1 MSNEYPYASMRD
13 SFDLSAY
20 FVVGP
25 DDCKGRPLTD
35 VVDQALRGGAT
46 FIQLRAKK
54 ADASELT
61 DMARDI
67 AQIIEDNEKSDS
79 VAFVIDDRA
88 DVVWQA
94 RRKGI
99 KVDGVH
105 IGQTDMEPR
114 EARALLGDEAIV
126 GLSAETESLV
136 QLINELPDGCI
147 DYIGA
152 GPLHVSTTKP
162 EASVGGNDGSGKTLD
177 AAQINTICVA
187 SEFPVVVGGG
197 VTAADMAMLAG
208 TKAAGWFA
216 VSAIAGA
223 ENPEEATRA
232 MVEGWKAV
240 RGDKKHCYAPRIVA
254 HAPAADPQAAQEG
267 TAAAG
272 SEATEKKFTNAKQAK
287 DAQKLAKQQRVDI
300 AARGSEQRDKAHI
313 RKTKTVPFTYQYGSY
328 DLEVPYTEIK
338 LSDTPGVGP
347 NPPFH
352 DYSTEGPKCDPKEG
366 LKPLRL
372 DWIRDRGDIEDYE
385 GRRRNLEDDGKRA
398 IKRGRATKEW
408 RGRKHQPMRAK
419 DHPITQMWYARHG
432 IITPEMQYVATR
444 ENCDVELVRSE
455 LAAGRAVMPCNINH
469 PEAEPMIIGSAFLTK
484 LNANMGNS
492 AVTSSID
499 EEVEKLTWATKWGAD
514 TVMDLSTGNDIHTT
528 REWILRNSPVPIGTV
543 PMYQALEKVEDDASK
558 LSWELFRD
566 TVIEQCEQGVD
577 YMTIHAGV
585 LLRYV
590 PLTANRVTGI
600 VSRGG
605 SIMADWCLR
614 HHQESFLYTHFD
626 ELCDIF
632 AKYDVAFSLGDGL
645 RPGSLAD
652 ANDAAQLSE
661 LMTLGELT
669 ERAWAK
675 DVQVMIE
682 GPGHVPFDTVRMN
695 IELEKA
701 VCHNAPFYTLGP
713 LTTDTAPGY
722 DHITSAIGATE
733 IGRYGTAML
742 CYVTPKEHLGLPN
755 KDDVKQGV
763 IAYKIACHAAD
774 IAKHHPHAQDRD
786 DAISK
791 ARFEFRWL
799 DQFNL
804 SYDPDT
810 AIAFHDETLPAEP
823 AKMAHFC
830 SMCGP
835 KFCSMAI
842 SQNIRK
848 AFGGEAA
855 QQQIVKE
862 AAAGV
867 SADALTTAA
876 KAAADS
882 GVVSANVLSP
892 EEILAGMDAMSEK
905 YTAQGG
911 KLYSTAQE

>member
-1 MSNEYPYASMRD
+1 MTSNYPYASMRNQ
-13 SFDLSAY
+13 FNLSAC
-20 FVVGP
+20 FIADP
-25 DDCKGRPLTD
+25 QACNNRPLTD
-35 VVDQALRGGAT
+35 IVDDALRAGAT
-46 FIQLRAKK
+46 FIRLHCNNENAK
-54 ADASELT
+54 EIT
-61 DMARDI
+61 TIARDI
-67 AQIIEDNEKSDS
+67 AQIIEDNNKCDS
-79 VAFVIDDRA
+79 VTFVIDERV

-94 RRKGI
+94 RNQSI

-105 IGQTDMEPR
+105 LAQSDMEPR
-114 EARALLGDEAIV
+114 EARALLGEDAVI
-126 GLSAETESLV
+126 GLSVETESLV
-136 QLINELPDGCI
+136 KVINELPDGCI
-147 DYIGA
+147 DYICVTAMRNPEEGCE
-152 GPLHVSTTKP
+152 STTAAYEL
-162 EASVGGNDGSGKTLD
+162 EANHTTLD
-177 AAQINTICVA
+177 EAKINTICSA
-187 SEFPVVVGGG
+187 SDFPVLVGGR
-197 VTAADMAMLAG
+197 TALDDIDTIAH
-208 TKAAGWFA
+208 TKAAGWF
-216 VSAIAGA
+216 VSEALYSS
-223 ENPEEATRA
+223 ETPESTMREF
-232 MVEGWKAV
+232 VEHWKAV
-240 RGDKKHCYAPRIVA
+240 RGEEKHGYAKRVIVA
-254 HAPAADPQAAQEG
+254 EN
-267 TAAAG
+267 
-272 SEATEKKFTNAKQAK
+272 SESKSSETQEKKPTFINAKEAK
-287 DAQKLAKQQRVDI
+287 DAAKLAKQQRVDI
-300 AARGSEQRDKAHI
+300 AARGCTQRDKAHI
-313 RKTKTVPFTYQYGSY
+313 RKTTPVHFEYEYGSY

-347 NPPFH
+347 NPPFK
-352 DYSTEGPKCDPKEG
+352 DYNTEGPKCDPKEG
-366 LKPLRL
+366 LAPLRL
-372 DWIRDRGDIEDYE
+372 DWIRDRGDVVEYE
-385 GRRRNLEDDGKRA
+385 GRRRNLQDDGKRA
-398 IKRGRATKEW
+398 IKRGKASKEW
-408 RGRKHQPMRAK
+408 RGRTHKPMKGA

-432 IITPEMQYVATR
+432 ITTPEMQYVATR
-444 ENCDVELVRSE
+444 ENCDVELVRE
-455 LAAGRAVMPCNINH
+455 EVAAGRAVIPCNINH
-469 PEAEPMIIGSAFLTK
+469 PEAEPMIIGSRFLTK

-605 SIMADWCLR
+605 SIMAEWCLQ
-614 HHQESFLYTHFD
+614 HHQESFLYTHFE
-626 ELCDIF
+626 ELCEIF

-669 ERAWAK
+669 KIAWK
-675 DVQVMIE
+675 HDVQVMIE

-695 IELEKA
+695 IEMEKA
-701 VCHNAPFYTLGP
+701 ICQNAPFYTLGP

-722 DHITSAIGATE
+722 DHITSAIGGVE
-733 IGRYGTAML
+733 IARYGTAML

-774 IAKHHPHAQDRD
+774 LAKHHPHAMDRD
-786 DAISK
+786 NAISK

-848 AFGGEAA
+848 RFGGAA
-855 QQQIVKE
+855 QQEQLVEEARSQAIADGMKEMSKKFQESGSSLYQSVK
-862 AAAGV
+862 A
-867 SADALTTAA
+867 
-876 KAAADS
+876 
-882 GVVSANVLSP
+882 
-892 EEILAGMDAMSEK
+892 
-905 YTAQGG
+905 
-911 KLYSTAQE
+911 

>member
-1 MSNEYPYASMRD
+1 MTSNYPYASMRNQ
-13 SFDLSAY
+13 FNLSAC
-20 FVVGP
+20 FIADP
-25 DDCKGRPLTD
+25 QACNNRPLTD
-35 VVDQALRGGAT
+35 IVDDALRAGAT
-46 FIQLRAKK
+46 FIRLHCNNENAK
-54 ADASELT
+54 EIT
-61 DMARDI
+61 TIARDI
-67 AQIIEDNEKSDS
+67 AQIIEDNNKCDS
-79 VAFVIDDRA
+79 VTFVIDERV

-94 RRKGI
+94 RNQSI

-105 IGQTDMEPR
+105 LAQSDMEPR
-114 EARALLGDEAIV
+114 EARALLGEDAVI
-126 GLSAETESLV
+126 GLSVETESLV
-136 QLINELPDGCI
+136 KVINELPDGCI
-147 DYIGA
+147 DYICVTAMHNPEEGCE
-152 GPLHVSTTKP
+152 STTAAYEL
-162 EASVGGNDGSGKTLD
+162 EANHTTLD
-177 AAQINTICVA
+177 EAKINTICSA
-187 SEFPVVVGGG
+187 SDFPVLVGGR
-197 VTAADMAMLAG
+197 TALDDIDTIAH
-208 TKAAGWFA
+208 TKAAGWF
-216 VSAIAGA
+216 VSEALYSS
-223 ENPEEATRA
+223 ETPESTMHEF
-232 MVEGWKAV
+232 VEHWKAV
-240 RGDKKHCYAPRIVA
+240 RGEEKHGYAKRVIVA
-254 HAPAADPQAAQEG
+254 ENSESKSSEAQE
-267 TAAAG
+267 
-272 SEATEKKFTNAKQAK
+272 KKPTFINAKEAK
-287 DAQKLAKQQRVDI
+287 DAAKLAKQQRVDI
-300 AARGSEQRDKAHI
+300 AARGCTQRDKAHI
-313 RKTKTVPFTYQYGSY
+313 RKTTPVHFEYEYGSY

-347 NPPFH
+347 NPPFK
-352 DYSTEGPKCDPKEG
+352 DYNTEGPKCDPKEG
-366 LKPLRL
+366 LAPLRL
-372 DWIRDRGDIEDYE
+372 DWIRDRGDVVEYE
-385 GRRRNLEDDGKRA
+385 GRRRNLQDDGKRA
-398 IKRGRATKEW
+398 IKRGKASKEW
-408 RGRKHQPMRAK
+408 RGRTHKPMKGA

-432 IITPEMQYVATR
+432 ITTPEMQYVATR
-444 ENCDVELVRSE
+444 ENCDVELVRE
-455 LAAGRAVMPCNINH
+455 EVAAGRAVIPCNINH
-469 PEAEPMIIGSAFLTK
+469 PEAEPMIIGSRFLTK

-605 SIMADWCLR
+605 SIMAEWCLQ
-614 HHQESFLYTHFD
+614 HHQESFLYTHFE
-626 ELCDIF
+626 ELCEIF

-669 ERAWAK
+669 KIAWK
-675 DVQVMIE
+675 HDVQVMIE

-695 IELEKA
+695 IEMEKA
-701 VCHNAPFYTLGP
+701 ICQNAPFYTLGP

-722 DHITSAIGATE
+722 DHITSAIGGVE
-733 IGRYGTAML
+733 IARYGTAML

-774 IAKHHPHAQDRD
+774 LAKHHPHAMDRD
-786 DAISK
+786 NAISK

-848 AFGGEAA
+848 RFGGAA
-855 QQQIVKE
+855 QQEQLVEEARSQAIADGMKEMSKKFQESGSSLYQSVK
-862 AAAGV
+862 A
-867 SADALTTAA
+867 
-876 KAAADS
+876 
-882 GVVSANVLSP
+882 
-892 EEILAGMDAMSEK
+892 
-905 YTAQGG
+905 
-911 KLYSTAQE
+911 

>member
-1 MSNEYPYASMRD
+1 MTSNYPYASMRNQ
-13 SFDLSAY
+13 FNLSAC
-20 FVVGP
+20 FIADP
-25 DDCKGRPLTD
+25 QACNNRPLTD
-35 VVDQALRGGAT
+35 IVDDALRAGAT
-46 FIQLRAKK
+46 FIRLHCNNENAK
-54 ADASELT
+54 EIT
-61 DMARDI
+61 TIARDI
-67 AQIIEDNEKSDS
+67 AQIIEDNNKCDS
-79 VAFVIDDRA
+79 VTFVIDERV

-94 RRKGI
+94 RNQSI

-105 IGQTDMEPR
+105 LAQSDMEPR
-114 EARALLGDEAIV
+114 EARALLGEDAVI
-126 GLSAETESLV
+126 GLSVETESLV
-136 QLINELPDGCI
+136 KVINELPDGCI
-147 DYIGA
+147 DYICVTAMHNPEEGCE
-152 GPLHVSTTKP
+152 STTAAYEL
-162 EASVGGNDGSGKTLD
+162 EANHTTLD
-177 AAQINTICVA
+177 EAKINTICSA
-187 SEFPVVVGGG
+187 SDFPVLVGGR
-197 VTAADMAMLAG
+197 TALDDIDTIAH
-208 TKAAGWFA
+208 TKAAGWF
-216 VSAIAGA
+216 VSEALYSS
-223 ENPEEATRA
+223 ETPESTMREF
-232 MVEGWKAV
+232 VEHWKAV
-240 RGDKKHCYAPRIVA
+240 RGEEKHGYAKRVIVA
-254 HAPAADPQAAQEG
+254 EN
-267 TAAAG
+267 
-272 SEATEKKFTNAKQAK
+272 SESKSSETQEKKPTFINAKEAK
-287 DAQKLAKQQRVDI
+287 DAAKLAKQQRVDI
-300 AARGSEQRDKAHI
+300 AARGCTQRDKAHI
-313 RKTKTVPFTYQYGSY
+313 RKTTPVHFEYEYGSY

-347 NPPFH
+347 NPPFK
-352 DYSTEGPKCDPKEG
+352 DYNTEGPKCDPKEG
-366 LKPLRL
+366 LAPLRL
-372 DWIRDRGDIEDYE
+372 DWIRDRGDVVEYE
-385 GRRRNLEDDGKRA
+385 GRRRNLQDDGKRA
-398 IKRGRATKEW
+398 IKRGKASKEW
-408 RGRKHQPMRAK
+408 RGRTHKPMKGA

-432 IITPEMQYVATR
+432 ITTPEMQYVATR
-444 ENCDVELVRSE
+444 ENCDVELVRE
-455 LAAGRAVMPCNINH
+455 EIAAGRAVIPCNINH
-469 PEAEPMIIGSAFLTK
+469 PEAEPMIIGSRFLTK

-605 SIMADWCLR
+605 SIMAEWCLQ
-614 HHQESFLYTHFD
+614 HHQESFLYTHFE
-626 ELCDIF
+626 ELCEIF

-652 ANDAAQLSE
+652 ANDAAQLAE

-669 ERAWAK
+669 KIAWK
-675 DVQVMIE
+675 HDVQVMIE

-695 IELEKA
+695 IEMEKA
-701 VCHNAPFYTLGP
+701 ICQNAPFYTLGP

-722 DHITSAIGATE
+722 DHITSAIGGVE
-733 IGRYGTAML
+733 IARYGTAML

-774 IAKHHPHAQDRD
+774 LAKHHPHAMDRD
-786 DAISK
+786 NAISK

-848 AFGGEAA
+848 RFGGAA
-855 QQQIVKE
+855 QQEQLVEEARSQAIADGMKEMSKKFQESGSSLYQSVK
-862 AAAGV
+862 A
-867 SADALTTAA
+867 
-876 KAAADS
+876 
-882 GVVSANVLSP
+882 
-892 EEILAGMDAMSEK
+892 
-905 YTAQGG
+905 
-911 KLYSTAQE
+911 

>member
-1 MSNEYPYASMRD
+1 MTSNYPYASMRNQ
-13 SFDLSAY
+13 FNLSAC
-20 FVVGP
+20 FIADP
-25 DDCKGRPLTD
+25 QACNNRPLTD
-35 VVDQALRGGAT
+35 IVDDALRAGAT
-46 FIQLRAKK
+46 FIRLHCNNENAK
-54 ADASELT
+54 EIT
-61 DMARDI
+61 TIARDI
-67 AQIIEDNEKSDS
+67 AQIIEDNNKCDS
-79 VAFVIDDRA
+79 VTFVIDERV

-94 RRKGI
+94 RNQSI

-105 IGQTDMEPR
+105 LAQSDMESR
-114 EARALLGDEAIV
+114 EARALLGEDAVI
-126 GLSAETESLV
+126 GLSVETESLV
-136 QLINELPDGCI
+136 KVINELPDGCI
-147 DYIGA
+147 DYICVTAMHNPEEGCE
-152 GPLHVSTTKP
+152 STTAAYEL
-162 EASVGGNDGSGKTLD
+162 EANHTTLD
-177 AAQINTICVA
+177 EAKINTICSA
-187 SEFPVVVGGG
+187 SDFPVLVGGR
-197 VTAADMAMLAG
+197 TALDDIDTIAH
-208 TKAAGWFA
+208 TKAAGWF
-216 VSAIAGA
+216 VSEALYSS
-223 ENPEEATRA
+223 ETPESTMHEF
-232 MVEGWKAV
+232 VEHWKAV
-240 RGDKKHCYAPRIVA
+240 RGEEKHGYAKRVIVA
-254 HAPAADPQAAQEG
+254 EN
-267 TAAAG
+267 
-272 SEATEKKFTNAKQAK
+272 SESKSSETQEKKPTFINAKEAK
-287 DAQKLAKQQRVDI
+287 DAAKLAKQQRVDI
-300 AARGSEQRDKAHI
+300 AARGCTQRDKAHI
-313 RKTKTVPFTYQYGSY
+313 RKTTPVHFEYEYGSY

-347 NPPFH
+347 NPPFK
-352 DYSTEGPKCDPKEG
+352 DYNTEGPKCDPKEG
-366 LKPLRL
+366 LAPLRL
-372 DWIRDRGDIEDYE
+372 DWIRDRGDVVEYE
-385 GRRRNLEDDGKRA
+385 GRRRNLQDDGKRA
-398 IKRGRATKEW
+398 IKRGKASKEW
-408 RGRKHQPMRAK
+408 RGRTHKPMKGA

-432 IITPEMQYVATR
+432 ITTPEMQYVATR
-444 ENCDVELVRSE
+444 ENCDVELVRE
-455 LAAGRAVMPCNINH
+455 EVAAGRAVIPCNINH
-469 PEAEPMIIGSAFLTK
+469 PEAEPMIIGSRFLTK

-605 SIMADWCLR
+605 SIMAEWCLQ
-614 HHQESFLYTHFD
+614 HHQESFLYTHFE
-626 ELCDIF
+626 ELCEIF

-669 ERAWAK
+669 KIAWK
-675 DVQVMIE
+675 HDVQVMIE

-695 IELEKA
+695 IEMEKA
-701 VCHNAPFYTLGP
+701 ICQNAPFYTLGP

-722 DHITSAIGATE
+722 DHITSAIGGVE
-733 IGRYGTAML
+733 IARYGTAML

-774 IAKHHPHAQDRD
+774 LAKHHPHAMDRD
-786 DAISK
+786 NAISK

-848 AFGGEAA
+848 RFGGAA
-855 QQQIVKE
+855 QQEQLVEEARSQAIADGMKEMSKKFQESGSSLYQSVK
-862 AAAGV
+862 A
-867 SADALTTAA
+867 
-876 KAAADS
+876 
-882 GVVSANVLSP
+882 
-892 EEILAGMDAMSEK
+892 
-905 YTAQGG
+905 
-911 KLYSTAQE
+911 

>member
-1 MSNEYPYASMRD
+1 MTSNYPYASMRNQ
-13 SFDLSAY
+13 FNLSAC
-20 FVVGP
+20 FIADP
-25 DDCKGRPLTD
+25 QACNNRPLTD
-35 VVDQALRGGAT
+35 IVDDALRAGAT
-46 FIQLRAKK
+46 FIRLHCNNENAK
-54 ADASELT
+54 EIT
-61 DMARDI
+61 TIARDI
-67 AQIIEDNEKSDS
+67 AQIIEDNNKCDS
-79 VAFVIDDRA
+79 VTFVIDERV

-94 RRKGI
+94 RNQSI

-105 IGQTDMEPR
+105 LAQSDMETR
-114 EARALLGDEAIV
+114 EARALLGEDAVI
-126 GLSAETESLV
+126 GLSVETESLV
-136 QLINELPDGCI
+136 KVINELPDGCI
-147 DYIGA
+147 DYICVTAMRNPEEGCE
-152 GPLHVSTTKP
+152 STTAAYEL
-162 EASVGGNDGSGKTLD
+162 EANHTTLD
-177 AAQINTICVA
+177 EAKINTICSA
-187 SEFPVVVGGG
+187 SDFPVLVGGR
-197 VTAADMAMLAG
+197 TALDDIDTIAH
-208 TKAAGWFA
+208 TKAAGWF
-216 VSAIAGA
+216 VSEALYSS
-223 ENPEEATRA
+223 ETPESTMREF
-232 MVEGWKAV
+232 VEHWKAV
-240 RGDKKHCYAPRIVA
+240 RGEEKHGYAKRVIVA
-254 HAPAADPQAAQEG
+254 EN
-267 TAAAG
+267 
-272 SEATEKKFTNAKQAK
+272 SESKSSETQEKKPTFINAKEAK
-287 DAQKLAKQQRVDI
+287 DAAKLAKQQRVDI
-300 AARGSEQRDKAHI
+300 AARGCTQRDKAHI
-313 RKTKTVPFTYQYGSY
+313 RKTTPVHFEYEYGSY

-347 NPPFH
+347 NPPFK
-352 DYSTEGPKCDPKEG
+352 DYNTEGPKCDPKEG
-366 LKPLRL
+366 LAPLRL
-372 DWIRDRGDIEDYE
+372 DWIRDRGDVVEYE
-385 GRRRNLEDDGKRA
+385 GRRRNLQDDGKRA
-398 IKRGRATKEW
+398 IKRGKASKEW
-408 RGRKHQPMRAK
+408 RGRTHKPMKGA

-432 IITPEMQYVATR
+432 ITTPEMQYVATR
-444 ENCDVELVRSE
+444 ENCDVELVRE
-455 LAAGRAVMPCNINH
+455 EVAAGRAVIPCNINH
-469 PEAEPMIIGSAFLTK
+469 PEAEPMIIGSRFLTK

-605 SIMADWCLR
+605 SIMAEWCLQ
-614 HHQESFLYTHFD
+614 HHQESFLYTHFE
-626 ELCDIF
+626 ELCEIF

-669 ERAWAK
+669 KIAWK
-675 DVQVMIE
+675 HDVQVMIE

-695 IELEKA
+695 IEMEKA
-701 VCHNAPFYTLGP
+701 ICQNAPFYTLGP

-722 DHITSAIGATE
+722 DHITSAIGGVE
-733 IGRYGTAML
+733 IARYGTAML

-774 IAKHHPHAQDRD
+774 LAKHHPHAMDRD
-786 DAISK
+786 NAISK

-848 AFGGEAA
+848 RFGGAA
-855 QQQIVKE
+855 QQEQLVEEARSQAIADGMKEMSKKFQESGSSLYQSVK
-862 AAAGV
+862 A
-867 SADALTTAA
+867 
-876 KAAADS
+876 
-882 GVVSANVLSP
+882 
-892 EEILAGMDAMSEK
+892 
-905 YTAQGG
+905 
-911 KLYSTAQE
+911 

>member
-1 MSNEYPYASMRD
+1 MTSNYPYASMRD
-13 SFDLSAY
+13 QFNLSAC
-20 FVVGP
+20 FIADP
-25 DDCKGRPLTD
+25 KACNNRPLTD
-35 VVDQALRGGAT
+35 LVDDALRAGAT
-46 FIQLRAKK
+46 LIRLHCNNENAK
-54 ADASELT
+54 EIT
-61 DMARDI
+61 TIARDI
-67 AQIIEDNEKSDS
+67 AQIIEDNNKCDS
-79 VAFVIDDRA
+79 VTFVIDERV
-88 DVVWQA
+88 DVAWQA
-94 RRKGI
+94 RNQSI
-99 KVDGVH
+99 KVDGIH
-105 IGQTDMEPR
+105 LAQSDMEPR
-114 EARALLGDEAIV
+114 EARALLGEDAVI
-126 GLSAETESLV
+126 GLSVETESLV
-136 QLINELPDGCI
+136 KVINELPDGCI
-147 DYIGA
+147 DYICVTAMHNPSEG
-152 GPLHVSTTKP
+152 SENTTATYEL
-162 EASVGGNDGSGKTLD
+162 EANHTTLD
-177 AAQINTICVA
+177 EAKINTICSA
-187 SEFPVVVGGG
+187 SDFPVLVGGKTEIND
-197 VTAADMAMLAG
+197 VDVIAK
-208 TKAAGWFA
+208 TKAAGFF
-216 VSAIAGA
+216 VSEPLYAS
-223 ENPEEATRA
+223 ETPESTMREF
-232 MVEGWKAV
+232 VERWKAV
-240 RGDKKHCYAPRIVA
+240 RGEAKHGYAKRVIVA
-254 HAPAADPQAAQEG
+254 EK
-267 TAAAG
+267 
-272 SEATEKKFTNAKQAK
+272 SEANSSEKSEEKKPTFINAKEAK
-287 DAQKLAKQQRVDI
+287 DAAKLAKQQRVDI
-300 AARGSEQRDKAHI
+300 AARGCTQRDKAHI
-313 RKTKTVPFTYQYGSY
+313 RKTTPVHFEYEYGSY

-347 NPPFH
+347 NPPFK
-352 DYSTEGPKCDPKEG
+352 DYNTEGPKCDPKEG
-366 LKPLRL
+366 LAPLRL
-372 DWIRDRGDIEDYE
+372 DWIRDRGDVVEYE
-385 GRRRNLEDDGKRA
+385 GRRRNLQDDGKRA
-398 IKRGRATKEW
+398 IKRGKASKEW
-408 RGRKHQPMRAK
+408 RGRTHKPMKGA

-432 IITPEMQYVATR
+432 ITTPEMQYVATR

-455 LAAGRAVMPCNINH
+455 VAAGRAVIPCNINH
-469 PEAEPMIIGSAFLTK
+469 PEAEPMIIGSRFLTK

-605 SIMADWCLR
+605 SIMAEWCLQ
-614 HHQESFLYTHFD
+614 HHQESFLYTHFE
-626 ELCDIF
+626 ELCEIF

-669 ERAWAK
+669 KIAWQH

-695 IELEKA
+695 IEMEKA
-701 VCHNAPFYTLGP
+701 ICQNAPFYTLGP

-722 DHITSAIGATE
+722 DHITAAIGGVE
-733 IGRYGTAML
+733 IARYGTAML

-774 IAKHHPHAQDRD
+774 LAKHHPHAMDRD
-786 DAISK
+786 NAISK

-848 AFGGEAA
+848 RFGGAA
-855 QQQIVKE
+855 QQEQLVEEARSQAIADGMKEMSKKFQESGSSLYQSVK
-862 AAAGV
+862 A
-867 SADALTTAA
+867 
-876 KAAADS
+876 
-882 GVVSANVLSP
+882 
-892 EEILAGMDAMSEK
+892 
-905 YTAQGG
+905 
-911 KLYSTAQE
+911 

>member
-1 MSNEYPYASMRD
+1 MTSNYPYASMRNQ
-13 SFDLSAY
+13 FNLSAC
-20 FVVGP
+20 FIADP
-25 DDCKGRPLTD
+25 QACNNRPLTD
-35 VVDQALRGGAT
+35 IVDDALRAGAT
-46 FIQLRAKK
+46 FIRLHCNNENAK
-54 ADASELT
+54 EIT
-61 DMARDI
+61 TIARDI
-67 AQIIEDNEKSDS
+67 AQIIEDNNKCDS
-79 VAFVIDDRA
+79 VTFVIDERV

-94 RRKGI
+94 RNQSI

-105 IGQTDMEPR
+105 LAQSDMEPR
-114 EARALLGDEAIV
+114 EARALLGEDAVI
-126 GLSAETESLV
+126 GLSVETESLV
-136 QLINELPDGCI
+136 KVINELPDGCI
-147 DYIGA
+147 DYICVTAMRNPEEGCE
-152 GPLHVSTTKP
+152 STTAAYEL
-162 EASVGGNDGSGKTLD
+162 EANHTTLD
-177 AAQINTICVA
+177 EAKINTICSA
-187 SEFPVVVGGG
+187 SDFPLLVGGR
-197 VTAADMAMLAG
+197 TALDDIDTIAH
-208 TKAAGWFA
+208 TKAAGWF
-216 VSAIAGA
+216 VSEALYSS
-223 ENPEEATRA
+223 ETPESTMREF
-232 MVEGWKAV
+232 VEHWKAV
-240 RGDKKHCYAPRIVA
+240 RGEEKHGYAKRVIVA
-254 HAPAADPQAAQEG
+254 EN
-267 TAAAG
+267 
-272 SEATEKKFTNAKQAK
+272 SESKSSETQEKKPTFINAKEAK
-287 DAQKLAKQQRVDI
+287 DAAKLAKQQRVDV
-300 AARGSEQRDKAHI
+300 AARGCTQRDKAHI
-313 RKTKTVPFTYQYGSY
+313 RKTTPVHFEYEYGSY

-347 NPPFH
+347 NPPFK
-352 DYSTEGPKCDPKEG
+352 DYNTEGPKCDPKEG
-366 LKPLRL
+366 LAPLRL
-372 DWIRDRGDIEDYE
+372 DWIRDRGDVVEYE
-385 GRRRNLEDDGKRA
+385 GRRRNLQDDGKRA
-398 IKRGRATKEW
+398 IKRGKASKEW
-408 RGRKHQPMRAK
+408 RGRTHKPMKGA

-432 IITPEMQYVATR
+432 ITTPEMQYVATR
-444 ENCDVELVRSE
+444 ENCDVELVRE
-455 LAAGRAVMPCNINH
+455 EVAAGRAVIPCNINH
-469 PEAEPMIIGSAFLTK
+469 PEAEPMIIGSRFLTK

-605 SIMADWCLR
+605 SIMAEWCLQ
-614 HHQESFLYTHFD
+614 HHQESFLYTHFE
-626 ELCDIF
+626 ELCEIF

-669 ERAWAK
+669 KIAWK
-675 DVQVMIE
+675 HDVQVMIE

-695 IELEKA
+695 IEMEKA
-701 VCHNAPFYTLGP
+701 ICQNAPFYTLGP

-722 DHITSAIGATE
+722 DHITSAIGGVE
-733 IGRYGTAML
+733 IARYGTAML

-774 IAKHHPHAQDRD
+774 LAKHHPHAMDRD
-786 DAISK
+786 NAISK

-848 AFGGEAA
+848 RFGGAA
-855 QQQIVKE
+855 QQEQLVEEARSQAIADGMKEMSKKFQESGSSLYQSVK
-862 AAAGV
+862 A
-867 SADALTTAA
+867 
-876 KAAADS
+876 
-882 GVVSANVLSP
+882 
-892 EEILAGMDAMSEK
+892 
-905 YTAQGG
+905 
-911 KLYSTAQE
+911 

>member
-1 MSNEYPYASMRD
+1 MTSNYPYASMRNQ
-13 SFDLSAY
+13 FNLSAC
-20 FVVGP
+20 FIADP
-25 DDCKGRPLTD
+25 QACNNRPLTD
-35 VVDQALRGGAT
+35 IVDDALRAGAT
-46 FIQLRAKK
+46 FIRLHCNNENAK
-54 ADASELT
+54 EIT
-61 DMARDI
+61 TIARDI
-67 AQIIEDNEKSDS
+67 AQIIEDNNKCDS
-79 VAFVIDDRA
+79 VTFVIDERV

-94 RRKGI
+94 RNQSI

-105 IGQTDMEPR
+105 LAQSDMEPR
-114 EARALLGDEAIV
+114 EARALLGEDAVI
-126 GLSAETESLV
+126 GLSVETESLV
-136 QLINELPDGCI
+136 KVINELPDGCI
-147 DYIGA
+147 DYICVTAMRNPEEGCE
-152 GPLHVSTTKP
+152 STTAAYEL
-162 EASVGGNDGSGKTLD
+162 EANHTTLD
-177 AAQINTICVA
+177 EAKINTICSA
-187 SEFPVVVGGG
+187 SDFPVLVGGR
-197 VTAADMAMLAG
+197 TALDDIDTIAH
-208 TKAAGWFA
+208 TKAAGWF
-216 VSAIAGA
+216 VSEALYSSETPESTMREFA
-223 ENPEEATRA
+223 EH
-232 MVEGWKAV
+232 WKAV
-240 RGDKKHCYAPRIVA
+240 RGEEKHGYAKRVIVA
-254 HAPAADPQAAQEG
+254 EN
-267 TAAAG
+267 
-272 SEATEKKFTNAKQAK
+272 SESKSSETQEKKPTFINAKEAK
-287 DAQKLAKQQRVDI
+287 DAAKLAKQQRVDI
-300 AARGSEQRDKAHI
+300 AARGCTQRDKAHI
-313 RKTKTVPFTYQYGSY
+313 RKTTPIHFEYEYGSY

-347 NPPFH
+347 NPPFK
-352 DYSTEGPKCDPKEG
+352 DYNTEGPKCDPKEG
-366 LKPLRL
+366 LAPLRL
-372 DWIRDRGDIEDYE
+372 DWIRDRGDVVEYE
-385 GRRRNLEDDGKRA
+385 GRRRNLQDDGKRA
-398 IKRGRATKEW
+398 IKRGKASKEW
-408 RGRKHQPMRAK
+408 RGRTHKPMKGA

-432 IITPEMQYVATR
+432 ITTPEMQYVATR
-444 ENCDVELVRSE
+444 ENCDVELVRE
-455 LAAGRAVMPCNINH
+455 EVAAGRAVIPCNINH
-469 PEAEPMIIGSAFLTK
+469 PEAEPMIIGSRFLTK

-605 SIMADWCLR
+605 SIMAEWCLQ
-614 HHQESFLYTHFD
+614 HHQESFLYTHFE
-626 ELCDIF
+626 ELCEIF

-669 ERAWAK
+669 KIAWK
-675 DVQVMIE
+675 HDVQVMIE

-695 IELEKA
+695 IEMEKA
-701 VCHNAPFYTLGP
+701 ICQNAPFYTLGP

-722 DHITSAIGATE
+722 DHITSAIGGVE
-733 IGRYGTAML
+733 IARYGTAML

-774 IAKHHPHAQDRD
+774 LAKHHPHAMDRD
-786 DAISK
+786 NAISK

-848 AFGGEAA
+848 RFGGAA
-855 QQQIVKE
+855 QQEQLVEEARSQAIADGMKEMSKKFQESGSSLYQSVK
-862 AAAGV
+862 A
-867 SADALTTAA
+867 
-876 KAAADS
+876 
-882 GVVSANVLSP
+882 
-892 EEILAGMDAMSEK
+892 
-905 YTAQGG
+905 
-911 KLYSTAQE
+911 

>member
-1 MSNEYPYASMRD
+1 MTSNYPYASMRNQ
-13 SFDLSAY
+13 FNLSAC
-20 FVVGP
+20 FIADP
-25 DDCKGRPLTD
+25 QACNNRPLTD
-35 VVDQALRGGAT
+35 IVDDALRAGAT
-46 FIQLRAKK
+46 FIRLHCNNENAK
-54 ADASELT
+54 EIT
-61 DMARDI
+61 TIARDI
-67 AQIIEDNEKSDS
+67 AQIIEDNNKCDS
-79 VAFVIDDRA
+79 VTFVIDERV

-94 RRKGI
+94 RNQSI

-105 IGQTDMEPR
+105 LAQSDMEPR
-114 EARALLGDEAIV
+114 EARALLGEDAVI
-126 GLSAETESLV
+126 GLSVETESLV
-136 QLINELPDGCI
+136 KVINELPDGCI
-147 DYIGA
+147 DYICVTAMRNPEEGCE
-152 GPLHVSTTKP
+152 STTAAYEL
-162 EASVGGNDGSGKTLD
+162 EANHTTLD
-177 AAQINTICVA
+177 EAKINTICSA
-187 SEFPVVVGGG
+187 SDFPVLVGGR
-197 VTAADMAMLAG
+197 TALDDIDTIAH
-208 TKAAGWFA
+208 TKAAGWF
-216 VSAIAGA
+216 VSEALYSS
-223 ENPEEATRA
+223 ETPESTMREF
-232 MVEGWKAV
+232 VEHWKAV
-240 RGDKKHCYAPRIVA
+240 RGEEKHGYAKRVIVA
-254 HAPAADPQAAQEG
+254 EN
-267 TAAAG
+267 
-272 SEATEKKFTNAKQAK
+272 SESKSSETQEKKPTFINAKEAK
-287 DAQKLAKQQRVDI
+287 DAAKLAKQQRVDI
-300 AARGSEQRDKAHI
+300 AARGCTQRDKAHI
-313 RKTKTVPFTYQYGSY
+313 RKTTPIHFEYEYGSY

-347 NPPFH
+347 NPPFK
-352 DYSTEGPKCDPKEG
+352 DYNTEGPKCDPKEG
-366 LKPLRL
+366 LAPLRL
-372 DWIRDRGDIEDYE
+372 DWIRDRGDVVEYE
-385 GRRRNLEDDGKRA
+385 GRRRNLQDDGKRA
-398 IKRGRATKEW
+398 IKRGKASKEW
-408 RGRKHQPMRAK
+408 RGRTHKPMKGA

-432 IITPEMQYVATR
+432 ITTPEMQYVATR
-444 ENCDVELVRSE
+444 ENCDVELVRE
-455 LAAGRAVMPCNINH
+455 EVAAGRAVIPCNINH
-469 PEAEPMIIGSAFLTK
+469 PEAEPMIIGSRFLTK

-605 SIMADWCLR
+605 SIMAEWCLQ
-614 HHQESFLYTHFD
+614 HHQESFLYTHFE
-626 ELCDIF
+626 ELCEIF

-669 ERAWAK
+669 KIAWK
-675 DVQVMIE
+675 HDVQVMIE

-695 IELEKA
+695 IEMEKA
-701 VCHNAPFYTLGP
+701 ICQNAPFYTLGP
-713 LTTDTAPGY
+713 LTADTAPGY
-722 DHITSAIGATE
+722 DHITSAIGGVE
-733 IGRYGTAML
+733 IARYGTAML

-774 IAKHHPHAQDRD
+774 LAKHHPHAMDRD
-786 DAISK
+786 NAISK

-848 AFGGEAA
+848 RFGGAA
-855 QQQIVKE
+855 QQEQLVEEARSQAIADGMKEMSKKFQESGSSLYQSVK
-862 AAAGV
+862 A
-867 SADALTTAA
+867 
-876 KAAADS
+876 
-882 GVVSANVLSP
+882 
-892 EEILAGMDAMSEK
+892 
-905 YTAQGG
+905 
-911 KLYSTAQE
+911 

>member
-1 MSNEYPYASMRD
+1 MTSNYPYASMRNQ
-13 SFDLSAY
+13 FNLSAC
-20 FVVGP
+20 FIADP
-25 DDCKGRPLTD
+25 QACNNRPLTD
-35 VVDQALRGGAT
+35 IVDDALRAGAT
-46 FIQLRAKK
+46 FIRLHCNNENAK
-54 ADASELT
+54 EIT
-61 DMARDI
+61 TIARDI
-67 AQIIEDNEKSDS
+67 AQIIEDNNKCDS
-79 VAFVIDDRA
+79 VTFVIDERV

-94 RRKGI
+94 RNQSI

-105 IGQTDMEPR
+105 LAQSDMEPR
-114 EARALLGDEAIV
+114 EARALLGEDAVI
-126 GLSAETESLV
+126 GLSVETESLV
-136 QLINELPDGCI
+136 KVINELPDGCI
-147 DYIGA
+147 DYICVTAMHNPEEGCE
-152 GPLHVSTTKP
+152 STTAAYEL
-162 EASVGGNDGSGKTLD
+162 EANHTTLD
-177 AAQINTICVA
+177 EAKINTICSA
-187 SEFPVVVGGG
+187 SDFPVLVGGR
-197 VTAADMAMLAG
+197 TALDDIDTIAH
-208 TKAAGWFA
+208 TKAAGWF
-216 VSAIAGA
+216 VSEALYSS
-223 ENPEEATRA
+223 ETPESTMREF
-232 MVEGWKAV
+232 VEHWKAV
-240 RGDKKHCYAPRIVA
+240 RGEEKHGYAKRVIVA
-254 HAPAADPQAAQEG
+254 EN
-267 TAAAG
+267 
-272 SEATEKKFTNAKQAK
+272 SESKSSETQEKKPTFINAKEAK
-287 DAQKLAKQQRVDI
+287 DAAKLAKQQRVDI
-300 AARGSEQRDKAHI
+300 AAR
-313 RKTKTVPFTYQYGSY
+313 GSY

-347 NPPFH
+347 NPPFK
-352 DYSTEGPKCDPKEG
+352 DYNTEGPKCDPKEG
-366 LKPLRL
+366 LAPLRL
-372 DWIRDRGDIEDYE
+372 DWIRDRGDVVEYE
-385 GRRRNLEDDGKRA
+385 GRRRNLQDDGKRA
-398 IKRGRATKEW
+398 IKRGKASKEW
-408 RGRKHQPMRAK
+408 RGRTHKPMKGA

-432 IITPEMQYVATR
+432 ITTPEMQYVATR
-444 ENCDVELVRSE
+444 ENCDVELVRE
-455 LAAGRAVMPCNINH
+455 EIAAGRAVIPCNINH
-469 PEAEPMIIGSAFLTK
+469 PEAEPMIIGSRFLTK

-605 SIMADWCLR
+605 SIMAEWCLQ
-614 HHQESFLYTHFD
+614 HHQESFLYTHFE
-626 ELCDIF
+626 ELCEIF

-669 ERAWAK
+669 KIAWK
-675 DVQVMIE
+675 HDVQVMIE

-695 IELEKA
+695 IEMEKA
-701 VCHNAPFYTLGP
+701 ICQNAPFYTLGP

-722 DHITSAIGATE
+722 DHITSAIGGVE
-733 IGRYGTAML
+733 IARYGTAML

-774 IAKHHPHAQDRD
+774 LAKHHPHAMDRD
-786 DAISK
+786 NAISK

-848 AFGGEAA
+848 RFGGAA
-855 QQQIVKE
+855 QQEQLVEEARSQAIADGMKEMSKKFQESGSSLYQSVK
-862 AAAGV
+862 A
-867 SADALTTAA
+867 
-876 KAAADS
+876 
-882 GVVSANVLSP
+882 
-892 EEILAGMDAMSEK
+892 
-905 YTAQGG
+905 
-911 KLYSTAQE
+911 

>member
-1 MSNEYPYASMRD
+1 MTSNYPYASMRNQ
-13 SFDLSAY
+13 FNLSAC
-20 FVVGP
+20 FIADP
-25 DDCKGRPLTD
+25 QACNNRPLTD
-35 VVDQALRGGAT
+35 IVDDALRAGAT
-46 FIQLRAKK
+46 FIRLHCNNENAK
-54 ADASELT
+54 EIT
-61 DMARDI
+61 TIARDI
-67 AQIIEDNEKSDS
+67 AQIIEDNNKCDS
-79 VAFVIDDRA
+79 VTFVIDERV

-94 RRKGI
+94 RNQSI

-105 IGQTDMEPR
+105 LAQSDMEPR
-114 EARALLGDEAIV
+114 EARALLGEDAVI
-126 GLSAETESLV
+126 GLSVETESLV
-136 QLINELPDGCI
+136 KVINELPDGCI
-147 DYIGA
+147 DYICVTAMRNPEEGCE
-152 GPLHVSTTKP
+152 STTAAYEL
-162 EASVGGNDGSGKTLD
+162 EANHTTLD
-177 AAQINTICVA
+177 EAKINTICSA
-187 SEFPVVVGGG
+187 SDFPVLVGGR
-197 VTAADMAMLAG
+197 TALDDIDTIAH
-208 TKAAGWFA
+208 TKAAGWF
-216 VSAIAGA
+216 VSEALYSS
-223 ENPEEATRA
+223 ETPESTMREF
-232 MVEGWKAV
+232 VEHWKAV
-240 RGDKKHCYAPRIVA
+240 RGEEKHGYAKRVIVA
-254 HAPAADPQAAQEG
+254 EN
-267 TAAAG
+267 
-272 SEATEKKFTNAKQAK
+272 SESKSSETQEKKPTFINAKEAK
-287 DAQKLAKQQRVDI
+287 DAAKLAKQQQVDI
-300 AARGSEQRDKAHI
+300 AARGCTQRDKAHI
-313 RKTKTVPFTYQYGSY
+313 RKTTPIHFEYEYGSY

-347 NPPFH
+347 NPPFK
-352 DYSTEGPKCDPKEG
+352 DYNTEGPKCDPKEG
-366 LKPLRL
+366 LAPLRL
-372 DWIRDRGDIEDYE
+372 DWIRDRGDVVEYE
-385 GRRRNLEDDGKRA
+385 GRRRNLQDDGKRA
-398 IKRGRATKEW
+398 IKRGKASKEW
-408 RGRKHQPMRAK
+408 RGRTHKPMKGA

-432 IITPEMQYVATR
+432 ITTPEMQYVATR
-444 ENCDVELVRSE
+444 ENCDVELVRE
-455 LAAGRAVMPCNINH
+455 EVAAGRAVIPCNINH
-469 PEAEPMIIGSAFLTK
+469 PEAEPMIIGSRFLTK

-605 SIMADWCLR
+605 SIMAEWCLQ
-614 HHQESFLYTHFD
+614 HHQESFLYTHFE
-626 ELCDIF
+626 ELCEIF

-669 ERAWAK
+669 KIAWK
-675 DVQVMIE
+675 HDVQVMIE

-695 IELEKA
+695 IEMEKA
-701 VCHNAPFYTLGP
+701 ICQNAPFYTLGP

-722 DHITSAIGATE
+722 DHITSAIGGVE
-733 IGRYGTAML
+733 IARYGTAML

-774 IAKHHPHAQDRD
+774 LAKHHPHAMDRD
-786 DAISK
+786 NAISK

-848 AFGGEAA
+848 RFGGAA
-855 QQQIVKE
+855 QQEQLVEEARSQAIADGMKEMSKKFQESGSSLYQSVK
-862 AAAGV
+862 A
-867 SADALTTAA
+867 
-876 KAAADS
+876 
-882 GVVSANVLSP
+882 
-892 EEILAGMDAMSEK
+892 
-905 YTAQGG
+905 
-911 KLYSTAQE
+911 

>member
-1 MSNEYPYASMRD
+1 MNNYPFASMRD

-25 DDCKGRPLTD
+25 QDTKDRPVTD
-35 VVDQALRGGAT
+35 VIEEALRGGAT
-46 FIQLRAKK
+46 FIQLRAKD
-54 ADASELT
+54 ADAKEITSLAQ
-61 DMARDI
+61 DV
-67 AQIIEDNEKSDS
+67 AQIIEDNDKSDS
-79 VAFVIDDRA
+79 VAFVIDDRV
-88 DVVWQA
+88 DVVWQC
-94 RRKGI
+94 RNKGI

-114 EARALLGDEAIV
+114 EARALLGDDAIV

-136 QLINELPDGCI
+136 KLINELPDGCI

-162 EASVGGNDGSGKTLD
+162 EASVGGNDGSGRTLD
-177 AAQINTICVA
+177 EAQINTICSA
-187 SEFPVVVGGG
+187 CDFPVVVGGG
-197 VTAADMAMLAG
+197 VKAADIPMLAG
-208 TKAAGWFA
+208 TKAAGWF
-216 VSAIAGA
+216 VISAIAGA
-223 ENPEEATRA
+223 DDPQAATRELVDA
-232 MVEGWKAV
+232 WKAV
-240 RGDKKHCYAPRIVA
+240 RGNAKHGYAKRVIA
-254 HAPAADPQAAQEG
+254 APEDTANAEAAQTG
-267 TAAAG
+267 ANGVPA
-272 SEATEKKFTNAKQAK
+272 EKKFTNAKEAK
-287 DAQKLAKQQRVDI
+287 EAQRLAKQQAVDI
-300 AARGSEQRDKAHI
+300 AARGSKQRDKAHI
-313 RKTKTVPFTYQYGSY
+313 RKTKSVHFENQFGAY

-347 NPPFH
+347 NPPFI
-352 DYSTEGPKCDPKEG
+352 DYNTEGPKCDPKEG

-372 DWIRDRGDIEDYE
+372 DWIKDRGDVVEYE
-385 GRRRNLEDDGKRA
+385 GRRRNLADDGKRA
-398 IKRGRATKEW
+398 IKRGKATKEW
-408 RGRKHQPMRAK
+408 RGRKHEPMKAK
-419 DHPITQMWYARHG
+419 DHPVTQMWYARHN
-432 IITPEMQYVATR
+432 IITPEMKYVAER

-585 LLRYV
+585 LLRFV

-605 SIMADWCLR
+605 SIMAEWCLQ

-652 ANDAAQLSE
+652 ANDAAQIAE

-669 ERAWAK
+669 KRAWAK

-682 GPGHVPFDTVRMN
+682 GPGHIPFDTVRMN
-695 IELEKA
+695 IEMEKA
-701 VCHNAPFYTLGP
+701 ICHDAPFYTLGP

-722 DHITSAIGATE
+722 DHITSAIGGVE
-733 IGRYGTAML
+733 IARYGTAML

-786 DAISK
+786 LAISK

-810 AIAFHDETLPAEP
+810 AIAFHDDTLPAEP

-848 AFGGEAA
+848 QFGDEA
-855 QQQIVKE
+855 QQQQV
-862 AAAGV
+862 V
-867 SADALTTAA
+867 
-876 KAAADS
+876 ADS
-882 GVVSANVLSP
+882 VA
-892 EEILAGMDAMSEK
+892 EIASEGMAKMSEK
-905 YTAQGG
+905 FRENGG
-911 KLYSTAQE
+911 KLYTAAQ

>member
-1 MSNEYPYASMRD
+1 MNNYPFASMRD

-25 DDCKGRPLTD
+25 QDTHGRPVTD
-35 VVDQALRGGAT
+35 VIEEALRGGAT
-46 FIQLRAKK
+46 FIQLRAKD
-54 ADASELT
+54 ADAKEITSL
-61 DMARDI
+61 AQDI
-67 AQIIEDNEKSDS
+67 AQIIEDNDKSDS
-79 VAFVIDDRA
+79 VAFVIDDRV
-88 DVVWQA
+88 DVVWQC
-94 RRKGI
+94 RNKGI

-114 EARALLGDEAIV
+114 EARAMLGDDAIV
-126 GLSAETESLV
+126 GLSAETEALV
-136 QLINELPDGCI
+136 KLINELPDGCI

-177 AAQINTICVA
+177 ANQINTICLA
-187 SEFPVVVGGG
+187 CDFPVVVGGG
-197 VTAADMAMLAG
+197 VTLADMDMLTH
-208 TKAAGWFA
+208 TKAAGWFV

-223 ENPEEATRA
+223 DDPQAVTRA
-232 MVEGWKAV
+232 MTDAWKAV
-240 RGDKKHCYAPRIVA
+240 RGDAKHGYAKRVIAPA
-254 HAPAADPQAAQEG
+254 EPAADADA
-267 TAAAG
+267 TAATSA
-272 SEATEKKFTNAKQAK
+272 EPKFTNAKEAK
-287 DAQKLAKQQRVDI
+287 EAVKLAKQQRVDI
-300 AARGSEQRDKAHI
+300 AARGSKQRDKAHI
-313 RKTKTVPFTYQYGSY
+313 RKTKPVHFENQFGSY

-352 DYSTEGPKCDPKEG
+352 DYNTEGPKCDPKEG

-372 DWIRDRGDIEDYE
+372 DWILDRGDVEEYE
-385 GRRRNLEDDGKRA
+385 GRERNLADDGKRA
-398 IKRGRATKEW
+398 IKRGKATKEW
-408 RGRKHQPMRAK
+408 RGRKHNPLKAK

-432 IITPEMQYVATR
+432 IITPEMKYVAER

-605 SIMADWCLR
+605 SIMAEWCLQ

-645 RPGSLAD
+645 RPGCLAD
-652 ANDAAQLSE
+652 ANDPAQLSE

-669 ERAWAK
+669 RRAWAK

-682 GPGHVPFDTVRMN
+682 GPGHIPFDTVRMN
-695 IELEKA
+695 IEMEKA
-701 VCHNAPFYTLGP
+701 ICNDAPFYTLGP

-722 DHITSAIGATE
+722 DHITSAIGGVE
-733 IGRYGTAML
+733 IARYGTAML

-786 DAISK
+786 LAISK

-810 AIAFHDETLPAEP
+810 AIAFHDDTLPAEP

-848 AFGGEAA
+848 QFGGEAS
-855 QQQIVKE
+855 QERIVAE
-862 AAAGV
+862 
-867 SADALTTAA
+867 SAE
-876 KAAADS
+876 
-882 GVVSANVLSP
+882 NV
-892 EEILAGMDAMSEK
+892 ARGMAEMSEK
-905 YTAQGG
+905 FKAQGG
-911 KLYSTAQE
+911 KLYTTAE